1 MNRNGM
7 AALINHIEAYL
18 KKEGKPMRQ
27 LAQAADVPV
36 PTLSRFLN
44 GKRGLSAQNIR
55 KLAVAAGESSDDW
68 LLKAGIR
75 EQGAVTVASGLTK
88 SDIERDFPTR
98 EKHDLELSDKI
109 ARLTP
114 ANRAIVESVVDL
126 MLAQNTSTS
135 KRR

>member
-98 EKHDLELSDKI
+98 EKHDRQQI
-109 ARLTP
+109 AP
-114 ANRAIVESVVDL
+114 
-126 MLAQNTSTS
+126 
-135 KRR
+135 